1 MKKFFLFAAAA
12 IAAMTVN
19 AKVYNFAG
27 ITADQITTDGTIGTY
42 VMDEVEIPSVSQ
54 PDGVDINVTLEG
66 QEGLVINYTQSA
78 GKKKDNILKFAANFM
93 QADGKNVILTFSD
106 VTVGDQI
113 KLVVSAKGS
122 TDAKFTALEGAS
134 GAEQTVTKIDKVE
147 DFATVTFTATDSD
160 VKIKEIGGGF
170 RIVSATLGAGSGD
183 DPGDDP
189 GEDPGD
195 DPVPG
200 SFVGFDGRAGDFGAQ
215 IAGGLLADE
224 VNLTLSKTSDGKY
237 SFKNTEAGEVSFSL
251 GGVIFKGSDQQAGKD
266 IYKSFGTYIQPN
278 GARRSV
284 VIPTAAG
291 EKVLIGV
298 QDAITFAVEGAA
310 EGASVSFQGWGS
322 DKDVLNTLTATGSE
336 IVLWS
341 DDRAESPQAQ
351 KFKLG
356 VVLPAGTQGVENVFE
371 AEKAVKFIHNGQVVV
386 KKGNRFFNILGAEIT
401 L

>member
-27 ITADQITTDGTIGTY
+27 ITAEQISTDGTIGTY

-54 PDGVDINVTLEG
+54 PDGVDINVTLDG

-78 GKKKDNILKFAANFM
+78 GKSKDNILKFAADFM

-106 VTVGDQI
+106 VNVGDQI

-122 TDAKFTALEGAS
+122 TNAQFNALDGAS
-134 GAEQTVTKIDKVE
+134 GDDQTVAKINKVE
-147 DFATVTFTATDSD
+147 DFATVIFTATAGD

-170 RIVSATLGAGSGD
+170 RIVSATIEAAGD

-189 GEDPGD
+189 GDNPGD
-195 DPVPG
+195 DPISG
-200 SFVGFDGRAGDFGAQ
+200 SFDGFDGRTGDLGAQ
-215 IAGGLLADE
+215 IAGGLLANE
-224 VNLTLSKTSDGKY
+224 VNVTLAETSTGKY
-237 SFKNTEAGEVSFSL
+237 SIRNTEAGEMSFTL
-251 GGVIFKGSDQQAGKD
+251 GGVLFKGSDQQAGKD
-266 IYKSFGTYIQPN
+266 IYKTYNTYIQPN

-310 EGASVSFQGWGS
+310 EGASISFQGWG
-322 DKDVLNTLTATGSE
+322 DEKDVLNTLTATGSA

-341 DDRAESPQAQ
+341 DDRAESPAQQ

-356 VVLPAGTQGVENVFE
+356 VILPGGGTQGVENVFE